1 MNIQV
6 KLDVTKIDKTK
17 LFQGKQGTY
26 LDAVIF
32 LKDTP
37 DQYGNNGMIV
47 QSVSAAE
54 RAQGIKGAILGN
66 VKVMQQPQ
74 AQAQEIPP
82 SVNLTAGIVGDN
94 DLPW

>member
-47 QSVSAAE
+47 QSVSADE

-66 VKVMQQPQ
+66 VKVMQPQ
-74 AQAQEIPP
+74 AQQQAQAPI
-82 SVNLTAGIVGDN
+82 S
-94 DLPW
+94 DLPF

>member
-47 QSVSAAE
+47 QSVSADE

-66 VKVMQQPQ
+66 VKVMQAVPQQPKTEPQ
-74 AQAQEIPP
+74 
-82 SVNLTAGIVGDN
+82 

>member
-47 QSVSAAE
+47 QSVSADE

-66 VKVMQQPQ
+66 VKVMQSAPQQQ
-74 AQAQEIPP
+74 AQAPQ
-82 SVNLTAGIVGDN
+82 
-94 DLPW
+94 DLPF

>member
-47 QSVSAAE
+47 QSVSADE

-66 VKVMQQPQ
+66 VKVMQ
-74 AQAQEIPP
+74 AQAPLNHPLSTPQ
-82 SVNLTAGIVGDN
+82 
-94 DLPW
+94 DLPF

>member
-47 QSVSAAE
+47 QSVSAEE

-66 VKVMQQPQ
+66 VKVMQQQ
-74 AQAQEIPP
+74 AQQPQQAPIQ
-82 SVNLTAGIVGDN
+82 
-94 DLPW
+94 DLPF

>member
-6 KLDVTKIDKTK
+6 KLDVTKIDKAK
-17 LFQGKQGTY
+17 LFQGKQGPY

-47 QSVSAAE
+47 QSVSADE

-66 VKVMQQPQ
+66 VKVMQAVPQQPKTEPQ
-74 AQAQEIPP
+74 
-82 SVNLTAGIVGDN
+82 

>member
-47 QSVSAAE
+47 QSVSAEE
-54 RAQGIKGAILGN
+54 RAQGVKGAILGN
-66 VKVMQQPQ
+66 VKVMQQQ
-74 AQAQEIPP
+74 AQQPKTEPQ
-82 SVNLTAGIVGDN
+82 

>member
-47 QSVSAAE
+47 QSVSADE

-66 VKVMQQPQ
+66 VKVMQQQ
-74 AQAQEIPP
+74 AQQQAPE
-82 SVNLTAGIVGDN
+82 S
-94 DLPW
+94 DLPF

>member
-47 QSVSAAE
+47 QSVSADE

-66 VKVMQQPQ
+66 VKVMQAAPQQQ
-74 AQAQEIPP
+74 AQAPQ
-82 SVNLTAGIVGDN
+82 
-94 DLPW
+94 DLPF

>member
-1 MNIQV
+1 MSIQV

-47 QSVSAAE
+47 QSVSAEE

-66 VKVMQQPQ
+66 VKVMQQQ
-74 AQAQEIPP
+74 AQQPKTEPQ
-82 SVNLTAGIVGDN
+82 

>member
-32 LKDTP
+32 LKETP

-47 QSVSAAE
+47 QSVSADE

-66 VKVMQQPQ
+66 VKVMQQQ
-74 AQAQEIPP
+74 AQQQKTEPQ
-82 SVNLTAGIVGDN
+82 
-94 DLPW
+94 DLPF

>member
-6 KLDVTKIDKTK
+6 KLDVTKIDKAK

-47 QSVSAAE
+47 QSVSADE

-66 VKVMQQPQ
+66 VKVMQAVPQQPKTEPQ
-74 AQAQEIPP
+74 
-82 SVNLTAGIVGDN
+82 

>member
-47 QSVSAAE
+47 QSVSADE

-66 VKVMQQPQ
+66 VKVMQQQAQQQ
-74 AQAQEIPP
+74 AQAPI
-82 SVNLTAGIVGDN
+82 S
-94 DLPW
+94 DLPF

>member
-47 QSVSAAE
+47 QSVSAEE
-54 RAQGIKGAILGN
+54 RAQGVKGAILGN
-66 VKVMQQPQ
+66 VKVMQQQAHQQPQ
-74 AQAQEIPP
+74 APIQ
-82 SVNLTAGIVGDN
+82 
-94 DLPW
+94 DLPF

>member
-47 QSVSAAE
+47 QSVSADE

-66 VKVMQQPQ
+66 VKVMQQQAQQQ
-74 AQAQEIPP
+74 AQAPQ
-82 SVNLTAGIVGDN
+82 

>member
-47 QSVSAAE
+47 QSVSADE
-54 RAQGIKGAILGN
+54 RAQAIKGAILGN
-66 VKVMQQPQ
+66 VKVMQQQAQQQ
-74 AQAQEIPP
+74 AQAPQ
-82 SVNLTAGIVGDN
+82 